1 MPNPTLKSLM
11 LSASLG
17 LCACE
22 IPPGSDVYHPYS
34 PPRPIGEAYNPAIKI
49 EADPA
54 RFPLGGTI
62 SVNASVYNKSNTGPS
77 PSAPQ
82 PGLQL
87 RVVAADANGDYP
99 ALGGTYY
106 PSANWAQPIGSQ
118 NWAHWSNATFTN
130 VQVPAQVQKLA
141 MIVNFATWSPVANK
155 YLIWTDAGSQGVAI
169 FRKSCIPI
177 NNTADCMWT
186 KESG

>member
-1 MPNPTLKSLM
+1 MPNPTLKSLT

-62 SVNASVYNKSNTGPS
+62 SVTASVYNKSNTGPS
-77 PSAPQ
+77 PSAPP

-99 ALGGTYY
+99 ASVQIRYLFATGLHVAKLTIIASFCAWAGTWTLVKV
-106 PSANWAQPIGSQ
+106 AFDQCAQFWLPIG
-118 NWAHWSNATFTN
+118 
-130 VQVPAQVQKLA
+130 
-141 MIVNFATWSPVANK
+141 
-155 YLIWTDAGSQGVAI
+155 
-169 FRKSCIPI
+169 
-177 NNTADCMWT
+177 
-186 KESG
+186 

>member
-62 SVNASVYNKSNTGPS
+62 SVNASVYNKSNTGS
-77 PSAPQ
+77 APSAPQ

-99 ALGGTYY
+99 ASGGPIIPARTGLSR
-106 PSANWAQPIGSQ
+106 SAARTGRIGRTAILRGSRRPLSTRATR
-118 NWAHWSNATFTN
+118 WPWS
-130 VQVPAQVQKLA
+130 
-141 MIVNFATWSPVANK
+141 
-155 YLIWTDAGSQGVAI
+155 
-169 FRKSCIPI
+169 
-177 NNTADCMWT
+177 
-186 KESG
+186 